1 MVLIELNEFFIKEIL
16 YEYYRNDKKVEDE
29 YKNLKICTSKYKQS
43 ESQFKNIGFFLTEL
57 CILNLEYHSKQY
69 KYLKLWNDKYT
80 LKILNYFKLSASS
93 LKNGLMIYHT
103 LTSLFKTIIQNQK
116 KCIFLTKD
124 EYIHIHSMF
133 HKTPDLSYFFLC
145 KKILKNDCMVLT
157 PEFTQ
162 IDDREVI
169 WIDNKHAIIL
179 PEMKD
184 TMKKLNVI
192 LNDPNRKIKICNCND
207 FHTNQQT
214 ISFTDT
220 NIFYLYSMV
229 KSKTNVIVECNG
241 NDLKYSFLQ
250 YIMTSE

>member
-1 MVLIELNEFFIKEIL
+1 
-16 YEYYRNDKKVEDE
+16 
-29 YKNLKICTSKYKQS
+29 
-43 ESQFKNIGFFLTEL
+43 
-57 CILNLEYHSKQY
+57 
-69 KYLKLWNDKYT
+69 
-80 LKILNYFKLSASS
+80 
-93 LKNGLMIYHT
+93 MI
-103 LTSLFKTIIQNQK
+103 
-116 KCIFLTKD
+116 
-124 EYIHIHSMF
+124 
-133 HKTPDLSYFFLC
+133 
-145 KKILKNDCMVLT
+145 LT

-184 TMKKLNVI
+184 TMKKLSVI
-192 LNDPNRKIKICNCND
+192 LNDTNRKIKICNCND

-241 NDLKYSFLQ
+241 NNLKYSFLQ